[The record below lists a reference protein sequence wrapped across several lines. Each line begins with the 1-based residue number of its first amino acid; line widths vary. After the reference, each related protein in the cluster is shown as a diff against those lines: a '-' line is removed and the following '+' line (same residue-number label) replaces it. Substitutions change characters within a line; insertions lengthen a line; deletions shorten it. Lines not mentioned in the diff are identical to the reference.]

1 MPAGALSSLST
12 SPAAHLVFKMHKI
25 IEWKGKKSRI
35 NANKACEI
43 TILASNQYFM
53 ENKDFFKCSYKS
65 MNDSCMTQ
73 SIF

>member
-12 SPAAHLVFKMHKI
+12 SPAAHLVFKMQKI
-25 IEWKGKKSRI
+25 LEWKGNKSRI

-53 ENKDFFKCSYKS
+53 ENKDFLNVHIKA
-65 MNDSCMTQ
+65 
-73 SIF
+73 